1 MKIAGFDIGG
11 ANTDVALVDFD
22 ESGNIIGVE
31 TNFIYLPMWIKNDE
45 LKEAL
50 KNLIGSNMDE
60 VDAVGVSMTA
70 ELVDAYRTKK
80 EGVMDIAKK
89 SVDSF
94 NVPVGFVGLDG
105 IMDISGVFEEPM
117 KVAAANWIA
126 TAPMA
131 SKIHSDCILMD
142 IGSTTTDIIPI
153 KNGKECAMGRSDLER
168 LKTGELVYSGTLRTN
183 VAALVEKVPIDGT
196 VMRIASELFAV
207 TADIQI
213 ILGNIS
219 NEEYTCDTM
228 DGAGK
233 SIDDCMRRIS
243 RVICGD
249 MDALKP
255 DEIKAIAEY
264 IYSEQVKRISEA
276 LLEVSKRNHLSKVVI
291 TGLGMDILG
300 VKACELA
307 DLEYT
312 GMDKILKKEDCVVA
326 PAVGT
331 AILMEKYLRNHPI
344 LINYNYT
351 RHL

>member
-11 ANTDVALVDFD
+11 ANTDIALVDFD
-22 ESGNIIGVE
+22 ESGNIIRVE
-31 TNFIYLPMWIKNDE
+31 TDFIYLPMWIKKDK

-50 KNLIGSNMDE
+50 KDLLGSSVDE

-70 ELVDAYRTKK
+70 ELVDAYKTKK
-80 EGVMDIAKK
+80 EGVLDIAKK

-94 NVPVGFVGLDG
+94 SVPVGFVGLDG
-105 IMDISGVFEEPM
+105 IMDISKVFEEPT

-126 TAPMA
+126 TAPLA
-131 SKIHSDCILMD
+131 SKIQPNCILID

-153 KNGKECAMGRSDLER
+153 KNGKECAKGRSDLER
-168 LKTGELVYSGTLRTN
+168 LKTGELIYSGALRTN
-183 VAALVEKVPIDGT
+183 VAALVEKVPLDGT
-196 VMRIASELFAV
+196 MMRIASELFAV

-219 NEEYTCDTM
+219 KEEYTCDTM
-228 DGAGK
+228 DGSGK

-255 DEIKAIAEY
+255 DEIKAIANY
-264 IYSEQVKRISEA
+264 IYSEQVKKISEA
-276 LLEVSKRNHLSKVVI
+276 LLEVSKRNNISKVVT
-291 TGLGMDILG
+291 TGLGMDVLG
-300 VKACELA
+300 AKACELA
-307 DLEYT
+307 GLEYT

-331 AILMEKYLRNHPI
+331 AILMEQYLRN
-344 LINYNYT
+344 NSYSNKQ
-351 RHL
+351 

>member
-11 ANTDVALVDFD
+11 ANTDIALVDFD
-22 ESGNIIGVE
+22 ESGNIIRVE
-31 TNFIYLPMWIKNDE
+31 TDFIYLPMWIKKDK

-50 KNLIGSNMDE
+50 KDLLGSSVDE

-70 ELVDAYRTKK
+70 ELVDAYKTKK
-80 EGVMDIAKK
+80 EGVLDIAKK

-94 NVPVGFVGLDG
+94 SVPVGFVGLDG
-105 IMDISGVFEEPM
+105 IMDISKVFEEPT

-126 TAPMA
+126 TAPLA
-131 SKIHSDCILMD
+131 SKIQPNCILID

-153 KNGKECAMGRSDLER
+153 KNGKECAKGRSDLER
-168 LKTGELVYSGTLRTN
+168 LKTGELIYSGALRTN
-183 VAALVEKVPIDGT
+183 VAALVEKVPLDGT
-196 VMRIASELFAV
+196 MMRIASELFAV

-219 NEEYTCDTM
+219 KEEYTCDTM
-228 DGAGK
+228 DGSGK

-255 DEIKAIAEY
+255 DEIKAIANY
-264 IYSEQVKRISEA
+264 IHSEQVKKISEA
-276 LLEVSKRNHLSKVVI
+276 LLEVSKRNNISKVVT
-291 TGLGMDILG
+291 TGLGMDVLG
-300 VKACELA
+300 AKACELA
-307 DLEYT
+307 GLEYT

-331 AILMEKYLRNHPI
+331 AILIEQYLRN
-344 LINYNYT
+344 NSYSNKQ
-351 RHL
+351 

>member
-11 ANTDVALVDFD
+11 ANTDLALVDFD
-22 ESGNIIGVE
+22 KSGNIIRIE
-31 TNFIYLPMWIKNDE
+31 TDFIYLPMWIKKDE

-50 KNLIGSNMDE
+50 KDLLGSSVDE

-70 ELVDAYRTKK
+70 ELVDAYKTKK
-80 EGVMDIAKK
+80 EGVLDIAKK

-94 NVPVGFVGLDG
+94 SVPVGFIGVDG
-105 IMDISGVFEEPM
+105 IMDISRVFEEPI

-126 TAPMA
+126 TAPLA
-131 SKIHSDCILMD
+131 SKIQPDCILMD

-153 KNGKECAMGRSDLER
+153 KNGKECAKGRSDLER
-168 LKTGELVYSGTLRTN
+168 LKTGELIYSGTLRTN

-196 VMRIASELFAV
+196 MMRIASELFAV
-207 TADIQI
+207 TADIHI

-219 NEEYTCDTM
+219 KEEYTCDTM
-228 DGAGK
+228 DGSGK

-249 MDALKP
+249 MDTLKP
-255 DEIKAIAEY
+255 DEIKAIANY
-264 IYSEQVKRISEA
+264 IYSEQVKRISDA
-276 LLEVSKRNHLSKVVI
+276 LLEVSKRNNIFKVVT
-291 TGLGMDILG
+291 TGLGMDVLG
-300 VKACELA
+300 AKACELA
-307 DLEYT
+307 GLEYT

-331 AILMEKYLRNHPI
+331 AILMEQYLRN
-344 LINYNYT
+344 NS
-351 RHL
+351 